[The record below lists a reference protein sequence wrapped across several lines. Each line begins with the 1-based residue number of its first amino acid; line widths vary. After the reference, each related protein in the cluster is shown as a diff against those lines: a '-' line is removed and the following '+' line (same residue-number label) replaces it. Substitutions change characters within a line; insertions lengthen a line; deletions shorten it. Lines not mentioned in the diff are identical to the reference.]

1 MLNFILTSLL
11 LTSLLAIPTQI
22 RCMDSGPISRY
33 VFAKAI
39 IDSSVPTEHADVC
52 TGKDCTFGTL
62 AFTLSAT
69 IGGVIAFPVCAALG
83 VPVGAACGITLVSGI
98 PGMFLWIGCCRKTR
112 NSQEN
117 I

>member
-1 MLNFILTSLL
+1 MKRTLFLLL
-11 LTSLLAIPTQI
+11 LTSLLVITTQI

-39 IDSSVPTEHADVC
+39 LDSSVPAGHPDAC
-52 TGKDCTFGTL
+52 TPEDCAVGTL
-62 AFTLSAT
+62 AFTLSAAV
-69 IGGVIAFPVCAALG
+69 GGAIALPVCAALS
-83 VPVGAACGITLVSGI
+83 VPFGAACSITVLSGI
-98 PGMFLWIGCCRKTR
+98 PGVFLWIGCCRKTR